1 MTATAE
7 RASDESVVLAAR
19 LADPDHA
26 VAASSLGAS
35 APLPNEP
42 GLYAWWAD
50 EPARATLAE
59 VLWEPVPALIYAGQA
74 GASSPRA
81 ARPSRATLRSRI
93 RSNHL
98 AGNIGSST
106 FRRTLCALLREPLE
120 LEVAAGARLEPDSN
134 ARLSAWIAGH
144 LSVCWLVVSD
154 RPRLRDLEEAVLAVL
169 DPPLNLQG
177 MAPTPSRRRLRT
189 LRAELTAT
197 PPV

>member
-1 MTATAE
+1 MA
-7 RASDESVVLAAR
+7 RR
-19 LADPDHA
+19 LADRDHA
-26 VAASSLGAS
+26 VAAASLGAM
-35 APLPNEP
+35 APPPDQP

-50 EPARATLAE
+50 ERARATLAG
-59 VLWEPVPALIYAGQA
+59 VLGEPVAALIYAGQA

-98 AGNIGSST
+98 GGNISSST

-120 LEVAAGARLEPDSN
+120 LEIAAGARLERVSN

-144 LSVCWLVVSD
+144 LSVGWLVVSD
-154 RPRLRDLEEAVLAVL
+154 RPRLRELEEAMLAVL

-177 MAPTPSRRRLRT
+177 MAPTPARRRLRA
-189 LRAELTAT
+189 LRAGLTVA
-197 PPV
+197 PPSPA